1 MVVVDNLSDNVA
13 WYVSGFPASFEC
25 VCICSKYPTRSCAL
39 LKPRLS
45 AQSTCTKK
53 VACTTAR
60 YSTDPPIT
68 RRQCNGIRHTY
79 VSSEVHFV
87 MTSSVPLTALIRTIN
102 IFTVLTSASDAETK
116 KRNVKVIGGGQ
127 HSSHMRGESTN
138 TRADV
143 RVPRLGES

>member
-1 MVVVDNLSDNVA
+1 
-13 WYVSGFPASFEC
+13 
-25 VCICSKYPTRSCAL
+25 
-39 LKPRLS
+39 
-45 AQSTCTKK
+45 
-53 VACTTAR
+53 
-60 YSTDPPIT
+60 
-68 RRQCNGIRHTY
+68 
-79 VSSEVHFV
+79 
-87 MTSSVPLTALIRTIN
+87 MTSSVQLTALIRTIN